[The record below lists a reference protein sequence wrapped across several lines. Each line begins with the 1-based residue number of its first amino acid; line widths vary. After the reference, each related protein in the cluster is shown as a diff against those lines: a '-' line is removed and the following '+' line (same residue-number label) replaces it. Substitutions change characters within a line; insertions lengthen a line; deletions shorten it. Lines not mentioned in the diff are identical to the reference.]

1 MGIPG
6 SWSDCTALVQG
17 IISDRKTDSYPTI
30 DTLLAYT
37 RYVEDDVRSR
47 LMIAKQ
53 SPIAPAV
60 DEIESSDQDLTKTAK
75 LLAR

>member
-1 MGIPG
+1 
-6 SWSDCTALVQG
+6 
-17 IISDRKTDSYPTI
+17 
-30 DTLLAYT
+30 
-37 RYVEDDVRSR
+37 
-47 LMIAKQ
+47 MIAKQ